1 LKKAYPIAVRWLA
14 FPLHPETPQEGRSL
28 EELFAGRNVSIPDM
42 MLHLKKVAASEGLP
56 FGDRAMTYNS
66 RLAQELGKWAEA
78 QGRGDAFHHAMFRA
92 YFAEGRNIAQ
102 EAVLLEVAA
111 SASLDDAG
119 AGRILQGRVFKD
131 AVDDDWRR
139 AVALGITAVPTF
151 LMDGRRLV
159 GAQAY
164 DVLEKFIIITSSI

>member
-1 LKKAYPIAVRWLA
+1 LKRAYPIVVHWLA

-28 EELFAGRNVSIPDM
+28 EELFAGRTVSIPEM
-42 MLHLKKVAASEGLP
+42 MLHLKKVAACEGLP

-78 QGRGDAFHHAMFRA
+78 QGRGDAFHHAMFSA

-102 EAVLLEVAA
+102 EAVLLDVAA
-111 SASLDDAG
+111 SVSLDDVEAG
-119 AGRILQGRVFKD
+119 KILHDRLFKT
-131 AVDDDWRR
+131 AVDEDWRR
-139 AVALGITAVPTF
+139 AVDLGITAVPTF
-151 LMDGRRLV
+151 LMNGRRLV

-164 DVLEKFIIITSSI
+164 DVLEKFIIT